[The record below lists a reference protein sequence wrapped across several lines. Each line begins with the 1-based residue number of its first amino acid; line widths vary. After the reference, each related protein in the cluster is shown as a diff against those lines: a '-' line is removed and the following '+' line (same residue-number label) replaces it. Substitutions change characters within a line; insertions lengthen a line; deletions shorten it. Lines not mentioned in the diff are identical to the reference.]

1 MAGDSRGRSPVAGDG
16 VSTVKLQYSGQE
28 RIAATPDVVWGF
40 VTEPEKIMTCVPE
53 LIEGTVRDPSHFEA
67 VVRVAVGPVRGRF
80 TFKFEMQPDPAARRM
95 QMRIS
100 GGGFGSAV
108 DMTAAS
114 DVAAAPD
121 DATLLNWSG
130 EAIMRGPVAA
140 VGGRVLDAQ
149 AKKLIT
155 QTFANVRERLSP
167 ETTP

>member
-1 MAGDSRGRSPVAGDG
+1 M
-16 VSTVKLQYSGQE
+16 KLQYSGQE
-28 RIAATPDVVWGF
+28 RIAASPDAVWAF
-40 VTEPEKIMTCVPE
+40 VTEPEKIVSCVPE

-80 TFKFEMQPDPAARRM
+80 TFKFELEPDSAAKRV

-108 DMTAAS
+108 DMTAVS
-114 DVAAAPD
+114 DVVATPD
-121 DATLLNWSG
+121 AATLLTWSG

-149 AKKLIT
+149 AQKLIT
-155 QTFANVRERLSP
+155 QTFANVRERLSHG
-167 ETTP
+167 